1 MTSLD
6 TSKPFAPSEAQKKG
20 IQKHQAVFTLDFD
33 TWQEINEV
41 YGMKDCVIP
50 HREEAS
56 QVYSRRGWYG

>member
-1 MTSLD
+1 MTFLD

-50 HREEAS
+50 HREEGS